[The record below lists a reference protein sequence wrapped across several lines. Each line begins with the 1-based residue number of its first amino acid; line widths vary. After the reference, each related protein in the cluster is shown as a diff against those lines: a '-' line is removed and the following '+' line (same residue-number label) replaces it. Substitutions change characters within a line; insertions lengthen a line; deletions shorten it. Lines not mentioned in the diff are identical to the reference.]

1 MYQNSIDIGD
11 RLPAIHIS
19 RGRVPKST
27 WPEREPIIRRY
38 AGRIPADELASMLG
52 VTRGCLSSICSKRRI
67 SLKVPG
73 RMSVAITRMHQR
85 RKRQDISINIDRLWK
100 PTSAGAQQ

>member
-1 MYQNSIDIGD
+1 MYSNSIDIGD

-19 RGRVPKST
+19 RGRVPKSN
-27 WPEREPIIRRY
+27 WPEREPIIRHY

-73 RMSVAITRMHQR
+73 RMSESIAQMHQR
-85 RKRQDISINIDRLWK
+85 RKRKTTTIDINRLWK
-100 PTSAGAQQ
+100 TTSAGAQQ